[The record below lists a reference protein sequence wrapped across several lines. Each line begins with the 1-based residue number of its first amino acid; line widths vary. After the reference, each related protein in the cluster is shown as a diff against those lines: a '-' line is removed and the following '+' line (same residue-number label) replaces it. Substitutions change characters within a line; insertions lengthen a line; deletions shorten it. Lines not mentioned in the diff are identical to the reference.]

1 MEEIFALI
9 EKTYSYNY
17 NDIVGKCKDAITE
30 LYDDLKT
37 NDKLISYI
45 KCELNSIDDI
55 KTEYLIML
63 TNLIEYKYASYEF
76 FEIYN
81 LLTDDKKFFRQ
92 WSTMLFNYIFNKIKE
107 EK

>member
-9 EKTYSYNY
+9 EKTYSYDLHN
-17 NDIVGKCKDAITE
+17 IVCKCKDAITE
-30 LYDDLKT
+30 LCDDLKT
-37 NDKLISYI
+37 NDKLISYV

-55 KTEYLIML
+55 KTEFLIML
-63 TNLIEYKYASYEF
+63 TNLIEYKYATYEF

-92 WSTMLFNYIFNKIKE
+92 WSDMLFNYIYNKIKE
-107 EK
+107 K